1 MTHVALA
8 LRRTAYEPRAPGAA
22 EVQLNDVATGDRQQE
37 VVAAKR
43 VRQVGRIRGSRR
55 QRTQYRTRNNPS
67 LISDDPAALT
77 EPSQQEF
84 VTA

>member
-1 MTHVALA
+1 M
-8 LRRTAYEPRAPGAA
+8 TAYPGPAK
-22 EVQLNDVATGDRQQE
+22 VQLNDVATGLDDRKQE

-67 LISDDPAALT
+67 LITDDPAALT

-84 VTA
+84 VTD

>member
-1 MTHVALA
+1 M
-8 LRRTAYEPRAPGAA
+8 TAYDCVPPQASGG
-22 EVQLNDVATGDRQQE
+22 VQLYDVATGLDDCKQE

-43 VRQVGRIRGSRR
+43 VRQVGRIAGSRR
-55 QRTQYRTRNNPS
+55 QRTQYRTRNHPS
-67 LISDDPAALT
+67 LITDDPAALT